1 MHFSKIILPFLAA
14 VALAQD
20 IDNDNDNDN
29 DSVAQTPSPP
39 EVGGGRYH
47 AVQTM
52 NAWLTSGSFLD
63 DVHDSR

>member
-29 DSVAQTPSPP
+29 DNDSVAQTPSPP
-39 EVGGGRYH
+39 QVGGGRYH
-47 AVQTM
+47 AV
-52 NAWLTSGSFLD
+52 
-63 DVHDSR
+63 